1 MCIYTYYKSPTREW
15 CDRPILLRFDIPILL
30 RRCRRRRL
38 RDVDDDDLF
47 LEDVAFVSDRT
58 ALCNLLTLGVFFF
71 SADFSADFT
80 FVFAALFARAVPCF
94 SNWVPFLW
102 IDEAILLPCF
112 VASRLTNLLPLS
124 ATVCK
129 PLDRISPIPDPTLLP
144 PPIFR
149 RRRRRRLPPISSLV
163 RGSFHRRPYP
173 RVVRMYG

>member
-1 MCIYTYYKSPTREW
+1 MCVYTYYKSPTREW

-30 RRCRRRRL
+30 RRCRRRRRRL

-144 PPIFR
+144 PPICHR
-149 RRRRRRLPPISSLV
+149 RRRRR
-163 RGSFHRRPYP
+163 RRPYP
-173 RVVRMYG
+173 RVVRIYG